1 VLFKRSEQLRGH
13 SAAVYGISIGS
24 KTDTILSAGGDRFV
38 VEWDIQT
45 AQHVEWDIQTAQ
57 QNALAVKFE
66 QPVFSTIYIEGEN
79 LLAAGTATGGIH
91 IIDLNEKKEIHHL
104 AVHSKGIY
112 DFYYRKEDKQL
123 IALGGDGVLTVWSV
137 PSFELL
143 RKIPLS
149 SEKLRQMAVSKLRQ
163 MAVSKEH
170 GLMAIACGDGTVRL
184 LEPNFFSEI
193 RSINAHKQGATSV
206 AWHPFKPVLLSGGRD
221 AMIQCWNINEQYQN
235 VLSIPAHNYAIYSI
249 AFDDSEEYMATC
261 SRDKT
266 IKIWDAHSLDNLQ
279 RIDSSTNRCKA
290 RWSHALGQ
298 QSALVG

>member
-1 VLFKRSEQLRGH
+1 VLFKRSELLSGH
-13 SAAVYGISIGS
+13 SAAVYGISAGS
-24 KTDTILSAGGDRFV
+24 KPETILSASGDRFV
-38 VEWDIQT
+38 VEWDIQM
-45 AQHVEWDIQTAQ
+45 AQ

-66 QPVFSTIYIEGEN
+66 QPVFSSIYIEGEN
-79 LLAAGTATGGIH
+79 LLAAGTATGAIH

-104 AVHSKGIY
+104 AVHSKGVY
-112 DFYYRKEDKQL
+112 DFHYRKEDKQL
-123 IALGGDGVLTVWSV
+123 IALGGDGLLTIWFV
-137 PSFELL
+137 PSFKLL

-149 SEKLRQMAVSKLRQ
+149 SEKLRQI
-163 MAVSKEH
+163 AVSKEH
-170 GLMAIACGDGTVRL
+170 GLIAIACGDGTLRL

-279 RIDSSTNRCKA
+279 RIDVKQGGHTHSVNKVLWLDKTLASCGDDRKIILW
-290 RWSHALGQ
+290 RQ
-298 QSALVG
+298 